1 VEIPLIKTTLLLLA
15 ALGLFASAPKNGE
28 ELIREMHARYDGKW
42 YHTLTFTQKTTDADG
57 KVETWF
63 EAAKIPGYL
72 RIDIM
77 PIDSSKAIT
86 FRHDSIYVFDQAA
99 VKVSR
104 PFVHPLMVLGFDVY
118 ADRPETTIKKLTD
131 LKFDLTKL
139 HTDTWQGKPVYVVG
153 ADSGDIKTNQF
164 WVDQENL
171 LFVRML
177 QAGQNGTVL
186 ETQFNKYQR
195 LGNGWVSPEVIFMR
209 DGKVVTTEEY
219 SDIRSDVTLPDTLFA
234 TTYGK
239 PDWVITPV
247 RQ

>member
-1 VEIPLIKTTLLLLA
+1 MENPLLKTSLLVLA
-15 ALGLFASAPKNGE
+15 TAFLNPSPKTGE
-28 ELIREMHARYDGKW
+28 ELIRDMHQKYAGKW
-42 YHTLTFTQKTTDADG
+42 YQTLTFTQKTTDAEG
-57 KVETWF
+57 TVEPWF
-63 EAAKIPGYL
+63 EAARIPGYL

-77 PIDSSKAIT
+77 PIDSSKAIL
-86 FRHDSIYVFDQAA
+86 FRKDSLYVFDQAA
-99 VKVSR
+99 LKVSR

-118 ADRPETTIKKLTD
+118 ADPPETTIKKLSD
-131 LKFDLTKL
+131 LKFDLSKL

-153 ADSGDIKTNQF
+153 ADSGDVKTNQF

-171 LFVRML
+171 LFVRMI
-177 QAGQNGTVL
+177 QAGQNGSTL

-209 DGKVVTTEEY
+209 DGKMVTSEEY
-219 SDIRSDVTLPDTLFA
+219 SDIRSDVTLPDELFA

-239 PDWVITPV
+239 PDWVITPA